1 MAFCQLRDRDGW
13 LQQPAADS
21 AAALCLSTIAQMTQ
35 MEHLIYVTGAMCH
48 VDMPRGRGVDAPC
61 WPQRYGSRETLLS
74 VTCLSADPYH
84 MAGSGT
90 CFRTNDLCCQRL
102 SVDPYHMRGSGTCL
116 RTNSSSARP
125 VCPRTRTTWAAKRCG
140 TGLRTEQI
148 PIPSLFVLRP
158 VSHVLGERVVR
169 VCGQTAP

>member
-21 AAALCLSTIAQMTQ
+21 DAALCLTTIAQMTQ
-35 MEHLIYVTGAMCH
+35 MEHLIYVTGIVCH
-48 VDMPRGRGVDAPC
+48 VGVPRGRGVDAPC
-61 WPQRYGSRETLLS
+61 WPQGYGSRETLLS
-74 VTCLSADPYH
+74 ATC
-84 MAGSGT
+84 
-90 CFRTNDLCCQRL
+90 L
-102 SVDPYHMRGSGTCL
+102 SVDPYHMRWSGTCL

-158 VSHVLGERVVR
+158 VPHVLGERVVR